1 MDGANVAVE
10 YTYDANGN
18 LKKDYNKK
26 IVNIAYNSLNLPDG
40 LQFTNGNTTNY
51 VYDAAGQKLS
61 VTHLTAI
68 AGVVIPMTSVMTPLA
83 PAQISTTFKTDYCG
97 NVIYENGAVSK
108 ILTEEG
114 YIMLAGTTPTYHY
127 YLKDH
132 QGNNRVVINQSGTVE
147 QVNHYYPFGGLM
159 GESTAGGV
167 QPYKYNGKE
176 LDRMHGLDL
185 FDYGARHYDAAIG
198 RWHTVDPLAEK
209 YYSISPYAYCGNNPI
224 RFIDPNGMF
233 YDDFVVNHD
242 KNHIDRIK
250 TTDKTD
256 RIFDGTN
263 PKGTIVEK
271 GEFNVE
277 EYKSRG
283 YSVNTVVAS
292 GMAITDLGL
301 SILGGEMAFAK
312 IGVWIGKGVS
322 ALRASRAAKVAEAG
336 EEVGMNA
343 AKGGLSN
350 AQLVSRAATKAEAA
364 IGGTGRFA
372 GTAKHTYANNLLSRY
387 QSIYGNRGLQFN
399 HYFNNGVGNRG
410 FLDVVDHGSRTIFDY
425 KFGNAVMG
433 SGQYLKYSRNF
444 PGYSIQII
452 RP

>member
-1 MDGANVAVE
+1 MQRLYNIVDIRISNLLNYDNKISSTLEELQFYYHPDHLGSSSYITDISGEVYQHMEYFPFGETFIEERTDAE
-10 YTYDANGN
+10 YT
-18 LKKDYNKK
+18 
-26 IVNIAYNSLNLPDG
+26 
-40 LQFTNGNTTNY
+40 
-51 VYDAAGQKLS
+51 
-61 VTHLTAI
+61 
-68 AGVVIPMTSVMTPLA
+68 
-83 PAQISTTFKTDYCG
+83 
-97 NVIYENGAVSK
+97 
-108 ILTEEG
+108 
-114 YIMLAGTTPTYHY
+114 TY
-127 YLKDH
+127 L
-132 QGNNRVVINQSGTVE
+132 
-147 QVNHYYPFGGLM
+147 F
-159 GESTAGGV
+159 
-167 QPYKYNGKE
+167 NGKE
-176 LDRMHGLDL
+176 LDEETGLYY
-185 FDYGARHYDAAIG
+185 YGARYYDQKISIWYG
-198 RWHTVDPLAEK
+198 VDPLAEK